1 MNSCDSVYSMSVL
14 CVCVIGFL
22 QLQKSSILDL
32 PEIHIKTAMW
42 FCLWEK
48 NIYILKNSVFLW
60 WSVFVSWRNWH
71 AAARKPSNDK
81 HPPLAPWPA
90 RLPAAP
96 RTDTSSVASAHI
108 QCQCVLELW
117 LIPVT
122 IRIKCQRQLVLPY
135 GSNNVPSL
143 INSGCLWL
151 CLEASLSPLVNLCCK
166 GLSASLLAWIKF
178 SILLMLPPVGSLHF
192 FCDLLGIFHLS
203 RFLLPLIAFPTF
215 AFHIFFPEVAICH
228 C

>member
-1 MNSCDSVYSMSVL
+1 
-14 CVCVIGFL
+14 
-22 QLQKSSILDL
+22 
-32 PEIHIKTAMW
+32 MW
-42 FCLWEK
+42 FCLFYVCSVCLCSGIFTAPK
-48 NIYILKNSVFLW
+48 KQYFRPTGNPYQNSYVILPLRKKYIYIKKLSFLMVVCFCFLKKLTCS
-60 WSVFVSWRNWH
+60 STE
-71 AAARKPSNDK
+71 APNDK
-81 HPPLAPWPA
+81 RPPLAPWPA

-117 LIPVT
+117 LIPMT
-122 IRIKCQRQLVLPY
+122 IKIKCQRQLVLPY

-178 SILLMLPPVGSLHF
+178 SILLMMPPVGSLHF

-215 AFHIFFPEVAICH
+215 AFLIFFPEVAICH